1 MLGTMSCIY
10 DMPLN
15 DMQFASTETKK
26 TEENSGKQ
34 TRDHG
39 QSWKKTISSTV
50 RNSPNRS
57 RENAKLRIP
66 RRTIIIITPNC
77 QLFGGDIQ
85 VEWHTSK
92 KTFWESTWIT
102 LCLRQLQGTKT
113 INSYG
118 NNAAYHCAAQKT
130 SFNTSAEALS
140 FLLQLLDRSFLR
152 INASGLPRHCGVT
165 LMAPSG
171 NWVFFRKVATS
182 LTRTMQKKKKYIYIY
197 IFCTGRLPSL
207 KQPNQLPARTLQPR
221 RSGMFFRWA
230 GIQRPDSQ
238 KLAIHANRVQE
249 LKENNGLIGFYRSG
263 ISMNKFW

>member
-15 DMQFASTETKK
+15 DMQFASTERKMLKK
-26 TEENSGKQ
+26 TLENRLAITVKLE
-34 TRDHG
+34 
-39 QSWKKTISSTV
+39 ISSTV

-57 RENAKLRIP
+57 PENAKFRIP

-77 QLFGGDIQ
+77 QLFEGDIQ

-182 LTRTMQKKKKYIYIY
+182 LTRTMQKNIYIY

-221 RSGMFFRWA
+221 CSGMFFRWA
-230 GIQRPDSQ
+230 GIRRPNSQ

-249 LKENNGLIGFYRSG
+249 LKENNGLIGFYRYG
-263 ISMNKFW
+263 ISMNRFR